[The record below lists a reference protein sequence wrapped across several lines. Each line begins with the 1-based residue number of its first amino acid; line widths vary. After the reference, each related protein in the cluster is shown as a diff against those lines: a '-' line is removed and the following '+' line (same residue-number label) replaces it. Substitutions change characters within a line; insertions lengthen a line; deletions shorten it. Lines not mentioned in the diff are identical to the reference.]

1 MEEIKAQLAYREEN
15 RNAVASFH
23 ITRTLGRQTKVLL
36 DDEFE
41 QWLQCAARIHRTPKA
56 VLAREI
62 LMSWLLESVDDF
74 KRDSRVA

>member
-1 MEEIKAQLAYREEN
+1 MPEEPRLNHKHVN
-15 RNAVASFH
+15 
-23 ITRTLGRQTKVLL
+23 QTKLLL

-62 LMSWLLESVDDF
+62 LKSWLLESVDDF